1 MFRSIYQTGKS
12 EFDFEMK
19 MKIFWVFD
27 NYNTE
32 SVNVKSANH
41 MVSSDKILSEKLYGL
56 VLQNILFFRRVNL
69 SNSFNEKE
77 MKKIMKMKK

>member
-1 MFRSIYQTGKS
+1 
-12 EFDFEMK
+12 
-19 MKIFWVFD
+19 MKIFWVYD

-32 SVNVKSANH
+32 SVNVKTANH

-56 VLQNILFFRRVNL
+56 VLQNILFRRVNL

-77 MKKIMKMKK
+77 IKKIMKMKN

>member
-1 MFRSIYQTGKS
+1 
-12 EFDFEMK
+12 
-19 MKIFWVFD
+19 MKIIWVFD

-56 VLQNILFFRRVNL
+56 VLQNIPFLEESLCPIRL
-69 SNSFNEKE
+69 T
-77 MKKIMKMKK
+77 KKK